1 MLSFWQQS
9 LLHLFRAVFHKFYS
23 IKLTHLSDKL
33 SIPALWLDCCT
44 PMLILLFPIITCQLV
59 SINCHCLLNTCFII
73 LFCSLSPGWAAALL
87 PFQLCSIDLKT
98 FSRFLK
104 AICLNS
110 CQKEGKRTLVF
121 ASCKHML
128 TSNTYTDGFVEAWV
142 TECFLMC
149 CPIGVSVFVLV
160 DKLLLVTGI

>member
-9 LLHLFRAVFHKFYS
+9 LLHLFRAVFHTFYS

-44 PMLILLFPIITCQLV
+44 PVLILLFPIITCQLV

-87 PFQLCSIDLKT
+87 QFQLCSIDLKT
-98 FSRFLK
+98 LAASSKPFVLTPAK
-104 AICLNS
+104 KKEKELWCLHP
-110 CQKEGKRTLVF
+110 V
-121 ASCKHML
+121 
-128 TSNTYTDGFVEAWV
+128 NTCWHQVHILVEAWV

-149 CPIGVSVFVLV
+149 CPIGVSVFVSV
-160 DKLLLVTGI
+160 DKQLLVTGI